1 MESKNRRRACGARL
15 TAAALL
21 GAVLLTGCQKAESML
36 AGITSEQGYD
46 LPEIMIVAMSQTNTY
61 EEICTDQIWSVQVD
75 DSGQT
80 FEQYTKDQIKSFMD
94 EMKTMTLLAEE
105 RGVELTSEESAAM
118 DAAAAEYVAALTPE
132 DIAYMGVDEETA
144 GTVFHDYCLANKL
157 VGELTEGMDMEVSDS
172 EAKVIDITEVRAE
185 DQETAERILA
195 GISEGSSLEK
205 AASAE
210 GLTVSERKLGRAEE
224 SEDFEYAAFGLET
237 GQVSEV
243 VEDNGQYCVIRCD
256 NDYDEEATAERKEQ
270 IYEARRE
277 KAFQD
282 IYGSFKEGIA
292 LKDSEKIWE
301 GVSLSGEPHA
311 VSADFF
317 EIYKKHAGAFETPG
331 DR

>member
-1 MESKNRRRACGARL
+1 MERRNRRKAWAARL
-15 TAAALL
+15 AIAAFL
-21 GAVLLTGCQKAESML
+21 GMVLLTGCQKAESML
-36 AGITSEQGYD
+36 AGITSEQGYE
-46 LPEIMIVAMSQTNTY
+46 LPEILIVAMSQKNTY
-61 EEICTDQIWSVQVD
+61 EKICTDQIWSVQVD

-80 FEQYTKDQIKSFMD
+80 FEEYTKDQIKSFMD
-94 EMKTMTLLAEE
+94 EMKTMNLLAED
-105 RGVELTSEESAAM
+105 RGVALTSEESAAM
-118 DAAAAEYVAALTPE
+118 DAAAAEYLAALTPE
-132 DIAYMGVDEETA
+132 DTAFMGVDEEA
-144 GTVFHDYCLANKL
+144 ARTVFHDYCLANKL

-195 GISEGSSLEK
+195 GVSGGASLEK

-210 GLTVSERKLGRAEE
+210 GLAASGRKLGRAEE
-224 SEDFEYAAFGLET
+224 SEDFEYAAFALET

-256 NDYDEEATAERKEQ
+256 NDYDEEATAQRKEQ

-282 IYGSFKEGIA
+282 IYGSFKEGIT
-292 LKDSEKIWE
+292 LRDSEKTWE
-301 GVSLSGEPHA
+301 SVSLDGEPHA